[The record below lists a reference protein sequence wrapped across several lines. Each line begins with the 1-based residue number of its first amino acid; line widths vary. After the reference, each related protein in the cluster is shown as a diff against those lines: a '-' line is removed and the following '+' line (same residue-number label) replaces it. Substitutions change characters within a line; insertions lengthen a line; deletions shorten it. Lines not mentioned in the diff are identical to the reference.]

1 MSMNEQLVLDLH
13 EIGAIQFGEFRLKSG
28 IVSPIYLDLRLLVS
42 HPHVLHNVALALAQV
57 LETLTFDRVAA
68 IPYAGLPIGV
78 AVALAMDRP
87 LIYPRREA
95 KDHGIARPIEGAFR
109 KGEVAVVVDDVITTG
124 ASKIETIQPLVTA
137 GLVVHDIVV
146 LIDREQGGTA
156 ELAERGYHIHAVMT
170 MKEALDILNKAGRI
184 SDRQLQDVLASLG
197 TPA

>member
-1 MSMNEQLVLDLH
+1 MDDQLVLDLH

-42 HPHVLHNVALALAQV
+42 HPRVLHDVALALARI
-57 LETLTFDRVAA
+57 LETLTFDRLAA

-78 AVALAMDRP
+78 AVALAMNRP
-87 LIYPRREA
+87 LIYPRRDA
-95 KDHGIARPIEGAFR
+95 KDHGIARPIEGAFH
-109 KGEVAVVVDDVITTG
+109 KGEVAAVIDDVITTG

-156 ELAERGYHIHAVMT
+156 ELGSRGYRTHAVMSLR
-170 MKEALDILNKAGRI
+170 EALDILKKAGHI
-184 SDRQLQDVLASLG
+184 SHKQFQDVLASLG

>member
-1 MSMNEQLVLDLH
+1 MDDQLVLDLH

-28 IVSPIYLDLRLLVS
+28 IISPIYLDQRLLVS
-42 HPHVLHNVALALAQV
+42 HPRVLHNVALALSRI
-57 LETLTFDRVAA
+57 LETLTFDRLAA

-78 AVALAMDRP
+78 AVALAMNRP

-95 KDHGIARPIEGAFR
+95 KDHGIARPIEGAFH
-109 KGEVAVVVDDVITTG
+109 KGEVAVVIDDVITTG

-137 GLVVHDIVV
+137 GLIVHDIVV

-156 ELAERGYHIHAVMT
+156 ELDARGFHTHAVMT
-170 MKEALDILNKAGRI
+170 MREALDVLKKVGQI
-184 SDRQLQDVLASLG
+184 SDKRFQDVLASLG